1 MPEILLNEKSFAVC
15 VKPVGVS
22 SEDDGTEGC
31 MPYLLAEAFG
41 TDRKSI
47 YTVHRL
53 DVDVGGV
60 MVYAKSEVCA
70 KKLSAL
76 VAERRLEKEYLAV
89 IHGRTDKE
97 SDTLRDLLF
106 RDSAKNK
113 SYVTDKMRRGVKEAV
128 LEYTLCDTRES
139 AVFGEISLVK
149 IKLLTGR
156 THQIRVQFSSREN
169 VLVGDRRYGG
179 ARDKCDIALFS
190 HRLAFPHPFIKGKVV
205 DISCLPDISGLPW
218 SEFSECLEEEKIK

>member
-15 VKPVGVS
+15 VKPAGVS
-22 SEDDGTEGC
+22 SEDDGTENC
-31 MPYLLAEAFG
+31 MPYILAEALG

-53 DVDVGGV
+53 DSDVGGV
-60 MVYAKSEVCA
+60 MVYAKNEICA

-97 SDTLRDLLF
+97 NDTLRDLLF
-106 RDSAKNK
+106 RDSARNK
-113 SYVTDKMRRGVKEAV
+113 SYVTDKMRKGVKEAV
-128 LEYTLCDTRES
+128 LEYTLCGTKES
-139 AVFGEISLVK
+139 ADFGEISLVR
-149 IKLLTGR
+149 IKLHTGR
-156 THQIRVQFSSREN
+156 THQIRVQFSSRKN

-179 ARDKCDIALFS
+179 ARDGCDIALFS
-190 HRLAFPHPFIKGKVV
+190 HRLAFVHPFIKGKKV
-205 DISCLPDISGLPW
+205 DICRLPDSAKIPW
-218 SEFSECLEEEKIK
+218 SDFAEFFSEGKNE